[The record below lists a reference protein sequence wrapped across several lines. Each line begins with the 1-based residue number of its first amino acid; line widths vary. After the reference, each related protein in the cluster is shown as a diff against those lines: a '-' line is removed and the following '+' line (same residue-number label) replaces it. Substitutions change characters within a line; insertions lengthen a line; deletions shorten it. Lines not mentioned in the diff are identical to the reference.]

1 MFDGNVTADWNQNIL
16 HNLKNKHPE
25 LEQWDDYK
33 LLKEYDD
40 YIMCETEETFLQWMQ
55 ESE

>member
-1 MFDGNVTADWNQNIL
+1 MFDGNVNAEWNQNIL
-16 HNLKNKHPE
+16 SNLKNKHPE
-25 LEQWDDYK
+25 LKQWDDYK

-40 YIMCETEETFLQWMQ
+40 YVIYYTGETFLQWMQ